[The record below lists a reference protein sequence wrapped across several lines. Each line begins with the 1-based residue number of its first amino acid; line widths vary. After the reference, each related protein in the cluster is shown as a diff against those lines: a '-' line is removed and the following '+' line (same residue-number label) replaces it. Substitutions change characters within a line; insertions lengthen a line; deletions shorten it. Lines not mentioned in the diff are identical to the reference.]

1 MVFTALRYAS
11 LICECQAS
19 FISHRPPTTVLRACR
34 ICLTQFPSNVRVF
47 GGVLEEAGAWRRPQ
61 TALIPLCFSDEP
73 MNVRRRFSRAEV
85 REALKSIALYHPAY
99 GDLSRFASVVLPTKG
114 RYVFPNVVDPLYI
127 HLTATMRCNAR
138 CKGCISSAVT
148 FKDSGAASVSDT
160 LPERDVE
167 GIARLIERDHA
178 GPATICI
185 YGGEPLLVPEKLDR
199 FMKLLRERL
208 PGRTVRFMIYTNGE
222 LLKRA
227 TDKYPRLAQDI
238 WLYSVSIDGGV
249 RQHNEIRRGTDLRR
263 IRENLHALKQSHH
276 GQVLMWSTLREEQSL
291 KDCFDEFLS
300 LNGSGLANHFF
311 WHWVETGEPMR
322 DMAGYARAYELDL
335 RSIMETYLEQLSRG
349 ELLSIVHIN
358 ELILY
363 YLTAKSRGSSA
374 CGVELAHN
382 YDVMGGEVR
391 PCADL
396 PPEYTLGRIEN
407 DGSLAISEQELGLLV
422 DYKQELGCY
431 ECGVHAYCGG
441 RCPVQALTST
451 VDRLVQ
457 YCQMMR
463 LHVAVIGEYIGEIE
477 KRLAQHSIAMQD
489 LWERSAYYAQLTDV
503 TP

>member
-1 MVFTALRYAS
+1 MRTEVLEALRSA
-11 LICECQAS
+11 
-19 FISHRPPTTVLRACR
+19 
-34 ICLTQFPSNVRVF
+34 
-47 GGVLEEAGAWRRPQ
+47 
-61 TALIPLCFSDEP
+61 
-73 MNVRRRFSRAEV
+73 
-85 REALKSIALYHPAY
+85 ALYHPTY
-99 GDLSRFASVVLPTKG
+99 GDLTGFGSVVLPSTG
-114 RYVFPNVVDPLYI
+114 RHSFPEIVDPLLI
-127 HLTATMRCNAR
+127 HLTATTRCNAR

-148 FKDSGAASVSDT
+148 FKDSSAAAVNDT

-178 GPATICI
+178 GPAIICI

-199 FMKLLRERL
+199 FMALFHKRL
-208 PGRTVRFMIYTNGE
+208 PDRTVRFMIYTNGE
-222 LLKRA
+222 LLKQAIERR
-227 TDKYPRLAQDI
+227 PRLAEEV

-263 IRENLHALKQSHH
+263 IRQNLRSLKQNYG

-291 KDCFDEFLS
+291 RDCFDEFIS
-300 LNGSGLANHFF
+300 LHDTGIADHFF

-322 DMAGYARAYELDL
+322 DVAGYADAYELDL
-335 RSIMETYLEQLSRG
+335 RSIMETYLARLSHG

-358 ELILY
+358 ELVLY
-363 YLTAKSRGSSA
+363 YLTGKSRGSSG
-374 CGVELAHN
+374 CGVELARN
-382 YDVMGGEVR
+382 YDVMGGQVR

-396 PPEYTLGRIEN
+396 PPEYALGRIEN
-407 DGSLAISEQELGLLV
+407 DGSLAISESGLEMLV
-422 DYKQELGCY
+422 DYKHALGCY
-431 ECGVHAYCGG
+431 DCGVHSYCGG

-463 LHVAVIGEYIGEIE
+463 LHVAVIGDYIGEIE
-477 KRLAQHSIAMQD
+477 KRLTHHSITMRD

>member
-1 MVFTALRYAS
+1 VTN
-11 LICECQAS
+11 
-19 FISHRPPTTVLRACR
+19 T
-34 ICLTQFPSNVRVF
+34 
-47 GGVLEEAGAWRRPQ
+47 
-61 TALIPLCFSDEP
+61 LCFSDEP

-85 REALKSIALYHPAY
+85 RDALKSTALHHPSY
-99 GDLSRFASVVLPTKG
+99 GELADFGSVVLPSRGKYT
-114 RYVFPNVVDPLYI
+114 FPEVVDPLYI

-148 FKDSGAASVSDT
+148 FKNSPATTIGDT

-199 FMKLLRERL
+199 FMALLHERL
-208 PGRTVRFMIYTNGE
+208 PDRMIRFMIYTNGE
-222 LLKRA
+222 LLRQAVEKH
-227 TDKYPRLAQDI
+227 PRLAEGV

-249 RQHNEIRRGTDLRR
+249 RQHNEIRRGTDLRK
-263 IRENLHALKQSHH
+263 IRENLRVLKQSYG

-291 KDCFDEFLS
+291 KDCFDEFVS
-300 LNGSGLANHFF
+300 LHDSGIANHFF

-335 RSIMETYLEQLSRG
+335 RGIMEAHIGRLSHG

-363 YLTAKSRGSSA
+363 YLTAKNRGSSA
-374 CGVELAHN
+374 CGVELARN

-407 DGSLAISEQELGLLV
+407 DGSLAISEQELRMLV
-422 DYKQELGCY
+422 DYKHELGCY
-431 ECGVHAYCGG
+431 ECGVHSYCGG

-463 LHVAVIGEYIGEIE
+463 LHVAVIGDYIGEIE
-477 KRLAQHSIAMQD
+477 KGLTQHSITMQD
-489 LWERSAYYAQLTDV
+489 LWGRSAYYAQLTDV